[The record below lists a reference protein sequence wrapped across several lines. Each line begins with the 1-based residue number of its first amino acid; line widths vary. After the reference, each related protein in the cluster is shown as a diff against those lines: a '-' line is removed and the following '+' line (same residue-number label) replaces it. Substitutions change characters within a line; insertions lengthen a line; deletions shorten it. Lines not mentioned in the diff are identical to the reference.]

1 MEFFDEILNYNVDSI
16 YPSKAKLKSKLESDQ
31 KLRIY
36 LGIDP
41 SSPKIHLGN
50 AIALRKLREFQV
62 LGHKIILLIGDFTGM
77 IGDPTDKTAT
87 RKPLTAQEVKTNSQT
102 YKKQAEKILDFSGK
116 NPAEIAYN
124 SHWLSK
130 LTFEEVIKLAAHFTV
145 SQLLERD
152 MFQKRLKEN
161 KPIGL
166 HEFLYPL
173 MQGYDS
179 VSLGVDLEIGGTDQT
194 FNMLVG
200 RELVRQLNKKEK
212 FVLTLP
218 LLEGTDGRKM
228 SKSFNNSIDID
239 MPASEMFGKIM
250 SLKDEL
256 ILKYFQMC
264 TDKSEVDLKKIRTRL
279 EHENPSKIKKELA
292 WEIVK
297 IYHDEKFANE
307 AEHEFTRVFTHR
319 EPMKVQRLIEL
330 SPPEILSPKTYA
342 SLATSAGTVS
352 SNQEAVRIAQQ
363 GGFFVNNEPVSDAR
377 QPIPNL
383 NPGTTYI
390 IRAGKRRSDEIKIIE
405 ENEYEKKN

>member
-77 IGDPTDKTAT
+77 IGDPTDKAAT
-87 RKPLTAQEVKTNSQT
+87 RKPLTAEEVKTNSLT

-130 LTFEEVIKLAAHFTV
+130 LTFEEIIKLAAHFTV

-179 VSLGVDLEIGGTDQT
+179 VSLSVDLEIGGTDQT

-228 SKSFNNSIDID
+228 SKSLNNSIDLD
-239 MPASEMFGKIM
+239 MPAAEMFGKIM

-256 ILKYFQMC
+256 ILKYFAMC
-264 TDKSEVDLKKIRTRL
+264 TDKNETEIKKLRQRL
-279 EHENPSKIKKELA
+279 DKESPIILKKELA
-292 WEIVK
+292 ATVVELYHGPIEAKQAQEEFERVVQKGELPKEI
-297 IYHDEKFANE
+297 
-307 AEHEFTRVFTHR
+307 
-319 EPMKVQRLIEL
+319 
-330 SPPEILSPKTYA
+330 EILEISREDLGTSVSFA
-342 SLATSAGTVS
+342 SLASLAGTVAS
-352 SNQEAVRIAQQ
+352 TSEAVRLAQQ
-363 GGFFVNNEPVSDAR
+363 GGLLFNQQRVTDAR
-377 QPIPNL
+377 ATIDDLAINKEYLIQS
-383 NPGTTYI
+383 
-390 IRAGKRRSDEIKIIE
+390 GKRRFKRIRIT
-405 ENEYEKKN
+405 